1 MPRKAMRTASD
12 PEGRARAYVELAD
25 LTRLKHKASGFSFLP
40 RQPVHSLLYGR
51 HASRLRGRG
60 LSFEE
65 LRGYVE
71 GDDTR
76 AIDWRATARLGKP
89 IVRIYS
95 EERDRPV
102 ILIVDQRPTMFFGSR
117 QATKSVVA
125 AEVAALAAW
134 RVTSLGDR
142 VGAVVL
148 SAAGIAEI
156 RPEPR
161 ERAVRRILDATVRG
175 NRLLPALDEAAEASG
190 QLNESLR
197 RAARM
202 VPHDGLVC
210 LISDGA
216 GTNGETAELVTKLT
230 AHNDVV
236 AVFVYDPLEEYLPD
250 LGRVVVADGERRIEV
265 DTGSRD
271 LRQRFGQAF
280 AERRSRLETFSR
292 ERAIPVLPVST
303 ARDTTEQVRE
313 ILGRRRDGGR
323 KGAILARG
331 PGR

>member
-1 MPRKAMRTASD
+1 MLRTVPRTASI
-12 PEGRARAYVELAD
+12 PAGRARAYVELAD
-25 LTRLKHKASGFSFLP
+25 LTRLKHKATGFSFLP

-89 IVRIYS
+89 YIRVYS
-95 EERDRPV
+95 EERNRPV
-102 ILIVDQRPTMFFGSR
+102 ILIVDQRQTMFFGSR
-117 QATKSVVA
+117 HATKSVVA

-142 VGAVVL
+142 VGAVLL
-148 SAAGIAEI
+148 STAGIAEI

-175 NRLLPALDEAAEASG
+175 NRLLPTPGGAAEALG
-190 QLNESLR
+190 QLNEGLR

-202 VPHDGLVC
+202 VLHDGLVC

-216 GTNGETAELVTKLT
+216 GTDDETAELVTKLT

-236 AVFVYDPLEEYLPD
+236 AVFVYDPLEEKLPD

-265 DTGSRD
+265 DTGARN
-271 LRQRFGQAF
+271 LRERFGQAF
-280 AERRSRLETFSR
+280 AERRSRLESFSR
-292 ERAIPVLPVST
+292 KRAIPVLPVST
-303 ARDTTEQVRE
+303 DRDTAEQVRE

-323 KGAILARG
+323 KGAALAGGLER
-331 PGR
+331 

>member
-1 MPRKAMRTASD
+1 MPFKVLPLQVTPLEVPQAAGI
-12 PEGRARAYVELAD
+12 PAGRAQATVALAD
-25 LTRLKHKASGFSFLP
+25 LVRLRHKATGFSFLP

-65 LRGYVE
+65 LRGYAE

-89 IVRIYS
+89 IVRVYS

-102 ILIVDQRPTMFFGSR
+102 ILVVDQRPAMFFGSR
-117 QATKSVVA
+117 RATKSVVA

-148 SAAGIAEI
+148 SPAGIAEI

-161 ERAVRRILDATVRG
+161 ERAVRRILDATCRA
-175 NRLLPALDEAAEASG
+175 NRLLPAPGGAVEARG
-190 QLNESLR
+190 HLNEALR

-202 VPHDGLVC
+202 APHDALVC
-210 LISDGA
+210 LISDGT
-216 GTNGETAELVTKLT
+216 GTDDETADLV
-230 AHNDVV
+230 
-236 AVFVYDPLEEYLPD
+236 
-250 LGRVVVADGERRIEV
+250 
-265 DTGSRD
+265 
-271 LRQRFGQAF
+271 
-280 AERRSRLETFSR
+280 
-292 ERAIPVLPVST
+292 
-303 ARDTTEQVRE
+303 
-313 ILGRRRDGGR
+313 
-323 KGAILARG
+323 
-331 PGR
+331 

>member
-1 MPRKAMRTASD
+1 MPLRTPHAASI
-12 PEGRARAYVELAD
+12 PAGRARAYVTLAD
-25 LTRLKHKASGFSFLP
+25 LTRLRHKATGFSFLP

-76 AIDWRATARLGKP
+76 AIDWRASARLGKP
-89 IVRIYS
+89 IIRVYS
-95 EERDRPV
+95 EERNRSV
-102 ILIVDQRPTMFFGSR
+102 ILVVDQRPGMFFGSR
-117 QATKSVVA
+117 RATKSVVA

-148 SAAGIAEI
+148 SPAGITEI
-156 RPEPR
+156 RPELR
-161 ERAVRRILDATVRG
+161 ERAVRRILDETVRA
-175 NRLLPALDEAAEASG
+175 NRLLPAPGGAAAVRG
-190 QLNESLR
+190 HLNEGLR

-216 GTNGETAELVTKLT
+216 GTDDETANLVTALT

-236 AVFVYDPLEEYLPD
+236 AVFVHDPLEESLPE
-250 LGRVVVADGERRIEV
+250 LGRVVLADGERRIEV
-265 DTGSRD
+265 NTGSRD
-271 LRQRFGQAF
+271 LRECFGQAF
-280 AERRSRLETFSR
+280 AERRSRLGSFSR
-292 ERAIPVLPVST
+292 KRAIPVLPVST
-303 ARDTTEQVRE
+303 DRDTAEQIRE
-313 ILGRRRDGGR
+313 TLGRRRDAGR
-323 KGAILARG
+323 TGAALAGG